1 MSEIILSN
9 EQISVARYPENG
21 VIRVNG
27 GPGSGK
33 TLVAVKRAIFLAKD
47 YKYAE
52 KDDKILF
59 LFYNKSLKKTIK
71 NLFESEKDYEKVKD
85 KIEIRSIDSFFVKEY
100 INANNQEFFAYVK
113 KANNDKD
120 FVTSYDKERKE
131 RIENILLA
139 KKEELK
145 KFFPEDAEFV
155 LSEIDWLRNCCYM
168 KKEEYLEITRYGRGN
183 QKKLQKEEKEEI
195 YRILNLYRGSNK
207 KDTLRYTDFYDI
219 AFLFLY
225 YFEKEENRNKV
236 KKYNHVIVDEA
247 QDLSKIHFR
256 FINLIC
262 EISKTSGNTISLFM
276 DKNQS
281 IYPEQAWIFGNRTL
295 KQVGININKSF
306 TLNRAYRN
314 VKEIFDVAKK
324 LNPEIEVGDIPDTKN
339 QNLTLTFSVDRGIK
353 PFFIKYSDSEDR
365 LNNLCK
371 DIKTLVNEFN
381 YKYDDISIICLN
393 EQSIKDIQN
402 SLQKEHISYVK
413 KNKIGEGVNI
423 TTYHSAKGTEN
434 KVIFIPNIDELN
446 ADDLTDLYPDKT
458 REEIL
463 EELKKLLYIGMTRA
477 TEVLIVSSL
486 KIEPSEYQEK
496 LLKVFDF
503 ENDFINIDTDS
514 NDFYSIFNKEINKN
528 ENIEKNHSKFF
539 EIKEVVEEEK
549 TSDTAIQKEIENLKA
564 DKNEKSMDSMEI
576 ENEIET
582 KFPSAHKST
591 KIGLLKAEKLFLRAD
606 KNDDYFGSE
615 SFEYLKSLECEIRTY
630 YATIQEKVLNESYS
644 KSEKLYTI
652 LNKLK
657 EYSEF
662 KTPVHECYKH
672 KVFNERNDLAHD
684 YNDYTYNDLLE
695 TRELVKEKL
704 LPKFIKAFK
713 KFKTNK
719 GIDEFIVIGKLET
732 SYNKIDI
739 KKKKYYTYYIKDE
752 INNTEFPALSE
763 NRYEQNINYK
773 LIVNKLM
780 LKGNEYYRIL
790 EANNFS
796 D

>member
-33 TLVAVKRAIFLAKD
+33 TLVAVKRAVFLARE

-59 LFYNKSLKKTIK
+59 LFYNKSLERSIKK
-71 NLFESEKDYEKVKD
+71 LFESDKDYEKVKD
-85 KIEIRSIDSFFVKEY
+85 KIEIRSIDSFLVKEY

-131 RIENILLA
+131 RIEHILFA
-139 KKEELK
+139 KKDEFK
-145 KFFPEDAEFV
+145 KFSVKDAEFV

-168 KKEEYLEITRYGRGN
+168 KKEEYLEIKRYGRGN
-183 QKKLQKEEKEEI
+183 QKKLEKDEKEEI
-195 YRILNLYRGSNK
+195 YKILNFYREPNK
-207 KDTLRYTDFYDI
+207 KTLRYTDFYDI
-219 AFLFLY
+219 AFLFLF
-225 YFEKEENRNKV
+225 YFEKEENKNKV

-281 IYPEQAWIFGNRTL
+281 IYPEQAWISGSRTL
-295 KQVGININKSF
+295 KQVGINIKKSF

-324 LNPEIEVGDIPDTKN
+324 LNPEVEVGDIPDTKN
-339 QNLTLTFSVDRGIK
+339 QNLTLTFSIDRGIK

-381 YKYDDISIICLN
+381 YKYDDISIIGLN
-393 EQSIKDIQN
+393 EQGIKDIKN
-402 SLQKEHISYVK
+402 ILQKEHINYVS
-413 KNKIGEGVNI
+413 KNRVGEGINV

-486 KIEPSEYQEK
+486 KIDPSEYQKK
-496 LLKVFDF
+496 LLEVFDF

-514 NDFYSIFNKEINKN
+514 SDFYSVFNKEINKN

-549 TSDTAIQKEIENLKA
+549 TSDIAIQKEIENLKPKEKE
-564 DKNEKSMDSMEI
+564 KNIDSMEI
-576 ENEIET
+576 EKEIEN
-582 KFPSAHKST
+582 KFPLAHKST
-591 KIGLLKAEKLFLRAD
+591 KIGLIKAEKLFLRAD
-606 KNDDYFGSE
+606 KNDEYFGSE

-630 YATIQEKVLNESYS
+630 YTIIKEKVLIESYN
-644 KSEKLYTI
+644 KSEKLHVI

-684 YNDYTYNDLLE
+684 YSEYTYDDLLE
-695 TRELVKEKL
+695 IRELIKEKL

-713 KFKTNK
+713 KFRTNK
-719 GIDEFIVIGKLET
+719 GIDEFIIIGRLET
-732 SYNKIDI
+732 SYNKIDV

-752 INNTEFPALSE
+752 NDNEFPTLSE
-763 NRYEQNINYK
+763 NRYEQNITYK
-773 LIVNKLM
+773 LTVNKLM
-780 LKGNEYYRIL
+780 LKGNEYYRII
-790 EANNFS
+790 EASNFF

>member
-1 MSEIILSN
+1 M
-9 EQISVARYPENG
+9 
-21 VIRVNG
+21 
-27 GPGSGK
+27 
-33 TLVAVKRAIFLAKD
+33 
-47 YKYAE
+47 
-52 KDDKILF
+52 
-59 LFYNKSLKKTIK
+59 
-71 NLFESEKDYEKVKD
+71 
-85 KIEIRSIDSFFVKEY
+85 
-100 INANNQEFFAYVK
+100 
-113 KANNDKD
+113 
-120 FVTSYDKERKE
+120 
-131 RIENILLA
+131 
-139 KKEELK
+139 
-145 KFFPEDAEFV
+145 
-155 LSEIDWLRNCCYM
+155 
-168 KKEEYLEITRYGRGN
+168 
-183 QKKLQKEEKEEI
+183 
-195 YRILNLYRGSNK
+195 
-207 KDTLRYTDFYDI
+207 
-219 AFLFLY
+219 
-225 YFEKEENRNKV
+225 
-236 KKYNHVIVDEA
+236 
-247 QDLSKIHFR
+247 
-256 FINLIC
+256 
-262 EISKTSGNTISLFM
+262 
-276 DKNQS
+276 
-281 IYPEQAWIFGNRTL
+281 
-295 KQVGININKSF
+295 
-306 TLNRAYRN
+306 
-314 VKEIFDVAKK
+314 
-324 LNPEIEVGDIPDTKN
+324 
-339 QNLTLTFSVDRGIK
+339 
-353 PFFIKYSDSEDR
+353 
-365 LNNLCK
+365 
-371 DIKTLVNEFN
+371 VNEFN
-381 YKYDDISIICLN
+381 YKYDDISIISLKD
-393 EQSIKDIQN
+393 QSIKDIKS
-402 SLQKEHISYVK
+402 SLQKEHISYVS
-413 KNKIGEGVNI
+413 KNEIGEGINI

-463 EELKKLLYIGMTRA
+463 DELKKLLYIGMTRA

-486 KIEPSEYQEK
+486 KIELSEYQKK
-496 LLKVFDF
+496 LLEVFDF

-514 NDFYSIFNKEINKN
+514 NDFYSVFNKEINKN

-564 DKNEKSMDSMEI
+564 DKNEKSMDSKKI

-591 KIGLLKAEKLFLRAD
+591 KIGLLKAEKLFFRAD

-790 EANNFS
+790 EANNFK

>member
-52 KDDKILF
+52 KDDKVLF
-59 LFYNKSLKKTIK
+59 LFYNKSLERTIK
-71 NLFESEKDYEKVKD
+71 KLFESEKDYEKIKD

-393 EQSIKDIQN
+393 EQSIKEIQN

-486 KIEPSEYQEK
+486 KIELSEYQKK
-496 LLKVFDF
+496 LLEVFDF

-514 NDFYSIFNKEINKN
+514 SDFYSVFNKEINKN

-549 TSDTAIQKEIENLKA
+549 ASDVAIQKEIENLKP
-564 DKNEKSMDSMEI
+564 DKNEKSIDNKEIEKEI
-576 ENEIET
+576 EN

-591 KIGLLKAEKLFLRAD
+591 KIGLIKAEKLFLRAD
-606 KNDDYFGSE
+606 KNDEYFGSE

-630 YATIQEKVLNESYS
+630 YATIQEKVLMESYS
-644 KSEKLYTI
+644 KSEKLHAI

-657 EYSEF
+657 DYSEF
-662 KTPVHECYKH
+662 KTPVHECYKN

-684 YNDYTYNDLLE
+684 YSDYTYDDLLE
-695 TRELVKEKL
+695 TRDLVKEKL

-713 KFKTNK
+713 KFKANK
-719 GIDEFIVIGKLET
+719 GIDEFIIIGKLET

-752 INNTEFPALSE
+752 NNNEFPALSE
-763 NRYEQNINYK
+763 NRYEQNITYK
-773 LIVNKLM
+773 LTVNKLM

-790 EANNFS
+790 ETNNF
-796 D
+796 DD

>member
-9 EQISVARYPENG
+9 EQISVARYNENG
-21 VIRVNG
+21 VIKVNG

-71 NLFESEKDYEKVKD
+71 NLFEAEKDYNDVKD
-85 KIEIRSIDSFFVKEY
+85 KIEFETIDSFFVKEY
-100 INANNQEFFAYVK
+100 INKNNQDFFEYLQ
-113 KANNDKD
+113 KAKNDKN
-120 FVTSYDKERKE
+120 FVKSYNQERTKRVE
-131 RIENILLA
+131 DILLA
-139 KKEELK
+139 RKDDFKEFSLK
-145 KFFPEDAEFV
+145 DAEFI
-155 LSEIDWLRNCCYM
+155 LSELDWLRNCCYITE
-168 KKEEYLEITRYGRGN
+168 EEYLGITRHGRGN
-183 QKKLQKEEKEEI
+183 NPQLRKEAKKEI
-195 YRILNLYRGSNK
+195 YQILKLYRQA
-207 KDTLRYTDFYDI
+207 DTRRNDLRYTDFYDI
-219 AFLFLY
+219 ALLFLHC
-225 YFEKEENRNKV
+225 FEREKYRDKL
-236 KKYNHVIVDEA
+236 KKYNHIIVDEA

-281 IYPEQAWIFGNRTL
+281 IYSEQAWIFGNRTL
-295 KQVGININKSF
+295 KQVGITINKSF

-324 LNPEIEVGDIPDTKN
+324 LNPEIEVGDLPDTKN

-353 PFFIKYSDSEDR
+353 PFFIKYSDSENR

-371 DIKTLVNEFN
+371 DIKILVDEFN
-381 YKYDDISIICLN
+381 YRYDDISIISLKD
-393 EQSIKDIQN
+393 QSIKDIKK
-402 SLQKEHISYVK
+402 SLQKEHINYVS
-413 KNKIGEGVNI
+413 KNEAGEGVNI

-434 KVIFIPNIDELN
+434 KIIFIPNIDELN
-446 ADDLTDLYPDKT
+446 ADELTDLYPDKT
-458 REEIL
+458 EQEIL

-477 TEVLIVSSL
+477 TEILIVSSL
-486 KIEPSEYQEK
+486 KNETSECLTK
-496 LLKVFDF
+496 LLGVFDF
-503 ENDFINIDTDS
+503 ENDFINIDTDF
-514 NDFYSIFNKEINKN
+514 NDFYSVFNKEINKN

-549 TSDTAIQKEIENLKA
+549 ASDVAIQKEIENLKP
-564 DKNEKSMDSMEI
+564 DKNEKSIDNKEIEKEI
-576 ENEIET
+576 EN

-591 KIGLLKAEKLFLRAD
+591 KIGLIKAEKLFLRAD
-606 KNDDYFGSE
+606 KNDEYFGSE

-630 YATIQEKVLNESYS
+630 YATIQEKVLMESYS
-644 KSEKLYTI
+644 KSEKLHAI

-657 EYSEF
+657 DYSEF
-662 KTPVHECYKH
+662 KTPVHECYKN

-684 YNDYTYNDLLE
+684 YSDYTYDDLLE
-695 TRELVKEKL
+695 TRDLVKEKL

-713 KFKTNK
+713 KFKANK
-719 GIDEFIVIGKLET
+719 GIDEFIIIGKLET
-732 SYNKIDI
+732 SYNKIDV

-752 INNTEFPALSE
+752 NNNEFPALSE
-763 NRYEQNINYK
+763 NRYEQNITYK
-773 LIVNKLM
+773 LTVNKLM

-790 EANNFS
+790 EANNFR

>member
-33 TLVAVKRAIFLAKD
+33 TLVAVKRAIFLARE

-59 LFYNKSLKKTIK
+59 LFYNKSLERSIKK
-71 NLFESEKDYEKVKD
+71 LFESDKDYEKVKD
-85 KIEIRSIDSFFVKEY
+85 KIEIRSIDSFLVKEY

-131 RIENILLA
+131 RIEHILFA
-139 KKEELK
+139 KKDEFK
-145 KFFPEDAEFV
+145 KFSIKDAEFV

-168 KKEEYLEITRYGRGN
+168 KKEEYLEIKRYGRGN
-183 QKKLQKEEKEEI
+183 QKKLEKDEKEEI
-195 YRILNLYRGSNK
+195 YKILNFYREPNK
-207 KDTLRYTDFYDI
+207 KTLRYTDFYDI
-219 AFLFLY
+219 AFLFLF
-225 YFEKEENRNKV
+225 YFEKEENKNKV

-365 LNNLCK
+365 LTNLCK
-371 DIKTLVNEFN
+371 DIKILVNEFN
-381 YKYDDISIICLN
+381 YKYDDISIIGLN
-393 EQSIKDIQN
+393 EQGIKDIKN
-402 SLQKEHISYVK
+402 ILQKEHINYVS
-413 KNKIGEGVNI
+413 KNRVGEGINV

-446 ADDLTDLYPDKT
+446 ADDLTEVYPDKT

-486 KIEPSEYQEK
+486 KTDPSEYQKK
-496 LLKVFDF
+496 LLEVFDF

-514 NDFYSIFNKEINKN
+514 SDFYSVFNKEINKN

-549 TSDTAIQKEIENLKA
+549 ASNVAIQKEIENLKPKEKE
-564 DKNEKSMDSMEI
+564 KNIDSMEI
-576 ENEIET
+576 EKEIEN
-582 KFPSAHKST
+582 KFPLAHKST
-591 KIGLLKAEKLFLRAD
+591 KIGLIKAEKLFLRAD
-606 KNDDYFGSE
+606 KNDEYFGSE

-630 YATIQEKVLNESYS
+630 YTIIKEKVLIESYN
-644 KSEKLYTI
+644 KSEKLHII

-684 YNDYTYNDLLE
+684 YSEYTYDDLLE
-695 TRELVKEKL
+695 IRELVKEKL

-713 KFKTNK
+713 KFRTNK
-719 GIDEFIVIGKLET
+719 GIDEFIVIGRLET
-732 SYNKIDI
+732 SYNKIDV

-752 INNTEFPALSE
+752 NDNEFPTLSE
-763 NRYEQNINYK
+763 NRYEQNITYK
-773 LIVNKLM
+773 LTVNKLM
-780 LKGNEYYRIL
+780 LKGNEYYRII
-790 EANNFS
+790 EASNFF

>member
-59 LFYNKSLKKTIK
+59 LFYNKSLERTIK
-71 NLFESEKDYEKVKD
+71 KLFESEKDYEKVKD

-195 YRILNLYRGSNK
+195 YRILNLYRGGK

-324 LNPEIEVGDIPDTKN
+324 LNPEIEVGDLPNTKN

-393 EQSIKDIQN
+393 EQSIKEIQN

-514 NDFYSIFNKEINKN
+514 NDFYSVFNKEINKN

-549 TSDTAIQKEIENLKA
+549 ASDTAIQKEIENLKP
-564 DKNEKSMDSMEI
+564 DKNEKSIDNKEI

-657 EYSEF
+657 DYSEF
-662 KTPVHECYKH
+662 KTPVHDCYKH

-719 GIDEFIVIGKLET
+719 GIDEFIIIGKLET

-773 LIVNKLM
+773 LTVNKLM

-790 EANNFS
+790 EANNFR

>member
-9 EQISVARYPENG
+9 EQISVARYSENG

-52 KDDKILF
+52 KEDKILF
-59 LFYNKSLKKTIK
+59 LFYNKSLKNTVQK
-71 NLFESEKDYEKVKD
+71 LFNSDENYKEVKD
-85 KIEIRSIDSFFVKEY
+85 KIEIESIDSFFVKEY
-100 INANNQEFFAYVK
+100 LNKLNEEFLTFLKSAKNN
-113 KANNDKD
+113 KAFKRSFEED
-120 FVTSYDKERKE
+120 RKE
-131 RIENILLA
+131 RIEGILNLR
-139 KKEELK
+139 KDEFKRFSPK
-145 KFFPEDAEFV
+145 DTEFV
-155 LSEIDWLRNCCYM
+155 LSEIDWLRNCCYT
-168 KKEEYLEITRYGRGN
+168 KKEEYIETSRLGRGN
-183 QKKLQKEEKEEI
+183 QPKLSKTDKEEI
-195 YRILNLYRGSNK
+195 YKILDLYRGSRER
-207 KDTLRYTDFYDI
+207 TLRYTDFYDI
-219 AFLFLY
+219 ALLFLFY
-225 YFEKEENRNKV
+225 YEKEENKGKI
-236 KKYNHVIVDEA
+236 KKYNHIIVDEA

-262 EISKTSGNTISLFM
+262 EISKISGNTMSLFM

-281 IYPEQAWIFGNRTL
+281 IYSAQAWIYGSRTL
-295 KQVGININKSF
+295 KQVGINVNKSF
-306 TLNRAYRN
+306 NLNRAYRN

-324 LNPEIEVGDIPDTKN
+324 LVPEMKLDEDNSNAKN
-339 QNLTLTFSVDRGIK
+339 KNLTLTFSVDRGIK

-371 DIKTLVNEFN
+371 DIKILVNEFN
-381 YKYDDISIICLN
+381 YKYDDISIISLKD
-393 EQSIKDIQN
+393 QSIKDIKS
-402 SLQKEHISYVK
+402 SLQKKHISYVS
-413 KNKIGEGVNI
+413 KNEIGEGINI

-446 ADDLTDLYPDKT
+446 ADELTDLYPDKT

-463 EELKKLLYIGMTRA
+463 DELKKLLYIGMTRA

-486 KIEPSEYQEK
+486 KIEPSEYQK
-496 LLKVFDF
+496 RLLEVFDF

-514 NDFYSIFNKEINKN
+514 NDFYSVFNKEINKN

-549 TSDTAIQKEIENLKA
+549 ISDSAIQKEIENLKL
-564 DKNEKSMDSMEI
+564 DKNEKSIDNEEI

-591 KIGLLKAEKLFLRAD
+591 KIGLLKAEKLFFRAD

-657 EYSEF
+657 DYSEF
-662 KTPVHECYKH
+662 KTPVHDCYKH

-684 YNDYTYNDLLE
+684 YSDYTYNDLLE

-719 GIDEFIVIGKLET
+719 GIDEFIIIGKLET

-773 LIVNKLM
+773 LTVNKLM

-790 EANNFS
+790 EVINFR

>member
-52 KDDKILF
+52 KDDKVLF
-59 LFYNKSLKKTIK
+59 LFYNKSLERTIK
-71 NLFESEKDYEKVKD
+71 KLFESEKDYEKVKD

-168 KKEEYLEITRYGRGN
+168 KKEEYLEIKRYGRGN

-393 EQSIKDIQN
+393 EQSIKEIQN

-434 KVIFIPNIDELN
+434 KIIFIPNIDELN

-458 REEIL
+458 KEEIL
-463 EELKKLLYIGMTRA
+463 DELKKLLYIGMTRA

-514 NDFYSIFNKEINKN
+514 NDFYSVFNKEINKN

-564 DKNEKSMDSMEI
+564 DKNEQSMDSKEI

-773 LIVNKLM
+773 LTVNKLM

-790 EANNFS
+790 EVNNFR

>member
-52 KDDKILF
+52 KDDKVLF
-59 LFYNKSLKKTIK
+59 LFYNKSLERTIK
-71 NLFESEKDYEKVKD
+71 KLFESEKDYEKVKD

-145 KFFPEDAEFV
+145 KFSPEDAEFV

-195 YRILNLYRGSNK
+195 YRILNLYRGGK

-324 LNPEIEVGDIPDTKN
+324 LNPEVEVGDVPDTKN

-393 EQSIKDIQN
+393 EQSIKEIQN

-434 KVIFIPNIDELN
+434 KIIFIPNIDELN
-446 ADDLTDLYPDKT
+446 ASELTELYPDKT
-458 REEIL
+458 KEEIL

-486 KIEPSEYQEK
+486 KIELSEYQKK
-496 LLKVFDF
+496 LLEIFDF
-503 ENDFINIDTDS
+503 KNDFINIDTDFD
-514 NDFYSIFNKEINKN
+514 DFYSVFNKEINKN

-549 TSDTAIQKEIENLKA
+549 ASDVAIQKEIENLKP
-564 DKNEKSMDSMEI
+564 DKNEKNIDNKEI

-591 KIGLLKAEKLFLRAD
+591 KIGLIKAEKLFLRAD

-644 KSEKLYTI
+644 KSEKLSTI

-657 EYSEF
+657 DYSEF
-662 KTPVHECYKH
+662 KTPVHECYKY

-684 YNDYTYNDLLE
+684 YSEYTYDDLLE
-695 TRELVKEKL
+695 IRELVKEKL
-704 LPKFIKAFK
+704 LPKFIKASK

-780 LKGNEYYRIL
+780 LKGNEYYRIV
-790 EANNFS
+790 EANSFAN
-796 D
+796 

>member
-52 KDDKILF
+52 KDDKVLF
-59 LFYNKSLKKTIK
+59 LFYNKSLERTIK
-71 NLFESEKDYEKVKD
+71 KLFESEKDYEKVKD

-145 KFFPEDAEFV
+145 KFSPEDAEFV

-195 YRILNLYRGSNK
+195 YRILNLYRGGK

-324 LNPEIEVGDIPDTKN
+324 LNPEVEVGDVPDTKN

-393 EQSIKDIQN
+393 EQSIKEIQN

-413 KNKIGEGVNI
+413 KNKIGEGINI

-434 KVIFIPNIDELN
+434 KIIFIPNIDELN
-446 ADDLTDLYPDKT
+446 ASELTELYPDKT

-486 KIEPSEYQEK
+486 KIELSEYQKK
-496 LLKVFDF
+496 LLEIFDF
-503 ENDFINIDTDS
+503 KNDFINIDTDFD
-514 NDFYSIFNKEINKN
+514 DFYSVFNKEINKN

-549 TSDTAIQKEIENLKA
+549 ASDVAIQKEIENLKP
-564 DKNEKSMDSMEI
+564 DKNEKNIDNKEI

-591 KIGLLKAEKLFLRAD
+591 KIGLVKAEKLFLRAD

-657 EYSEF
+657 DYSEF
-662 KTPVHECYKH
+662 KTPVHECYKY

-684 YNDYTYNDLLE
+684 YSEYTYDDLLE
-695 TRELVKEKL
+695 IRELVKEKL
-704 LPKFIKAFK
+704 LPKFIKASK

-752 INNTEFPALSE
+752 NNNEFPALSE
-763 NRYEQNINYK
+763 NKYEQNINYK
-773 LIVNKLM
+773 LTVNKLM
-780 LKGNEYYRIL
+780 LKGNEYYRIV
-790 EANNFS
+790 EANSFTN
-796 D
+796 